1 MKMHESERKLIG
13 CAKPNAHAA
22 FVGES
27 AALRKHFTSHLRG
40 STKSQN
46 KIYKQKAQENLIRA
60 ISELISISKSIN
72 SLSLTCRYNNFKKS
86 ILVTW

>member
-1 MKMHESERKLIG
+1 MHESERKLIW
-13 CAKPNAHAA
+13 CAKLNARVA

-27 AALRKHFTSHLRG
+27 AALRKRFTAHLRG
-40 STKSQN
+40 FTKSQN

-72 SLSLTCRYNNFKKS
+72 SLSLTYRYNTFKKS
-86 ILVTW
+86 ILVSW